1 MMKKILFSLFLS
13 FALPLSVTFQVD
25 MQEQFVSGNGVHL
38 AGADTLAQVSF
49 GTYQD
54 SLVAPWTPNQ
64 LVMEDVDF
72 DGVYSI
78 TLELEENTVYAYKFL
93 NGFEYELANLD
104 DRILHTGTEDI
115 ILDVACYDKD
125 DACEEID
132 NSLVQVVFTVDMQQE
147 VILENGVGLLGTNTD
162 FTNFGF
168 DVDTGEPNAPYD
180 PSTLI
185 LTEVEEDVYSITLL
199 LEPGVSYS
207 YKFVN
212 GNDWGGV
219 EQVERSVVV
228 SEVTGYLLNETC
240 YGAVEDC
247 PEFTTFIDNLTFRT
261 DVSNAITNNGFELG
275 DTLIVRWGYG
285 ETQAIE
291 RQDTLSLLP
300 FSYTYKIDID
310 SVNVS
315 QEAGLYYQYYK
326 LLENNDLREIFF
338 NFSYEGEDVVLAERR
353 FYPFQDLTDFSDI
366 VIDDTQDSNVDD
378 RRMPIFLNTDP
389 IGAETLVTW
398 TVDLSPAYYQI
409 MAGDTL
415 FDIQGTADVYDVD
428 SLLTWGVWLNGPAS
442 TPANGVTWSQWGLT
456 LQGTT
461 SKKMWD
467 DGSNGDEVANDKIYT
482 LQLTYDEAAQVGQEF
497 KFGIKGGDNESSY
510 GLNHYENINVQDPNI
525 HVYFG
530 SINPIFYD
538 AWDFDLNEPTIS
550 EQCTT
555 SDLNNDGIVNV
566 VDIISVVNIIIGT
579 ITPSDLQQ
587 CAADANQDGEINV
600 VDVISMVNQ
609 IINL

>member
-1 MMKKILFSLFLS
+1 MMKKMIFILLLS
-13 FALPLSVTFQVD
+13 FVLPLSVTFQVD
-25 MQEQFVSGNGVHL
+25 MQEQFVSDNGIHL
-38 AGADTLAQVSF
+38 AGADTLTLSTF

-54 SLVAPWTPNQ
+54 SVLAPWTPEQ
-64 LVMEDVDF
+64 LTMEDIDF

-78 TLELEENTVYAYKFL
+78 TLELEENTVYAYKFI
-93 NGFEYELANLD
+93 NGFEYELADLI
-104 DRILHTGTEDI
+104 DRYLHTGTEDLV
-115 ILDVACYDKD
+115 LDVACFDKYSE
-125 DACEEID
+125 ACQDVD
-132 NSLVQVVFTVDMQQE
+132 NSLVQVVFIVDMQQE
-147 VILENGVGLLGTNTD
+147 IVSENGVGLLGTNPE

-168 DVDTGEPNAPYD
+168 DVESGLPNDPYD
-180 PSTLI
+180 PSTLSLVEI
-185 LTEVEEDVYSITLL
+185 EEDVYSITLL

-219 EQVERSVVV
+219 EVADRSVVV
-228 SEVTGYLLNETC
+228 SEVTGYILNETC
-240 YGAVEDC
+240 FGANEDC
-247 PEFTTFIDNLTFRT
+247 PEFTTLIENLTFKT

-353 FYPFQDLTDFSDI
+353 FFPFNELSDFADI
-366 VIDDTQDSNVDD
+366 MIDDTQDSNVDD
-378 RRMPIFLNTDP
+378 RRMPIFLNTEP
-389 IGAETLVTW
+389 IGIETQVTW

-415 FDIQGTADVYDVD
+415 YDIQGTADVYDVD
-428 SLLTWGVWLNGPAS
+428 SLLTWGVWMNGPAS

-467 DGSNGDEVANDKIYT
+467 DGTNGDVVANDKIYT
-482 LQLTYDEAAQVGQEF
+482 LQLTYDEVAQVGQ
-497 KFGIKGGDNESSY
+497 
-510 GLNHYENINVQDPNI
+510 
-525 HVYFG
+525 
-530 SINPIFYD
+530 
-538 AWDFDLNEPTIS
+538 
-550 EQCTT
+550 
-555 SDLNNDGIVNV
+555 
-566 VDIISVVNIIIGT
+566 
-579 ITPSDLQQ
+579 
-587 CAADANQDGEINV
+587 
-600 VDVISMVNQ
+600 
-609 IINL
+609 